1 MMVDNAYALPW
12 VVPWSAAT
20 QCMGR
25 VKRRSV
31 QQLRFTHRRTRV
43 RNPCQ
48 RILMAHPFYESRIKE
63 RWGPE
68 REFPATR
75 IPYGLLNPRLGM
87 SAALTDVRASTIPK
101 VAIGLANLQLGELPH
116 PGHGLFPSRERNHA
130 EWICLIS
137 LFMEIPT
144 VLHKPLFVDSTQR
157 TETGKDER

>member
-12 VVPWSAAT
+12 VTPWSAAT
-20 QCMGR
+20 QCMGG

-31 QQLRFTHRRTRV
+31 QQLRFTHQRTRV
-43 RNPCQ
+43 RNPRQ
-48 RILMAHPFYESRIKE
+48 RTLMDRPFYESSIRG

-68 REFPATR
+68 RES
-75 IPYGLLNPRLGM
+75 NPRLGI

-101 VAIGLANLQLGELPH
+101 VAIGLANSQLSELPH

-130 EWICLIS
+130 EWAHLIS

-144 VLHKPLFVDSTQR
+144 VLHKPLFIDSTQR